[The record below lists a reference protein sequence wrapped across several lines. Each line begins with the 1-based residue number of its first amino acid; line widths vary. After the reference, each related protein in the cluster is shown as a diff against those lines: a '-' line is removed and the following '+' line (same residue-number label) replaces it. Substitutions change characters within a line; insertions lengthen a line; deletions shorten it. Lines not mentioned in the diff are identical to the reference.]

1 MDHARLIGFGEE
13 ITDAYP
19 KSDRKT
25 TLCSTEPP
33 HVHSTWDNELE
44 LYFLMLSGEKN
55 AAKNETRKNRG
66 AAQIASLIYS
76 VLLTATSLEAR
87 RQVETKASCCLIVL
101 LLS

>member
-44 LYFLMLSGEKN
+44 LYFL
-55 AAKNETRKNRG
+55 
-66 AAQIASLIYS
+66 IAI
-76 VLLTATSLEAR
+76 
-87 RQVETKASCCLIVL
+87 
-101 LLS
+101 